1 MRNKDIMLMKERPT
15 NMKKLFALLLALV
28 LVLSLAACGGGDDD
42 KTPSNDD
49 PPASGQQ
56 QEQNTPDPAPA
67 PDNPDS
73 SKDENSGE
81 DEQKDV
87 PVPTTG
93 LPLDWTDNDHTKL
106 VPAPDCGG
114 KVLTSGEI
122 GTMFTIELKWDMEQ
136 GLTYAQLLEDAGFG
150 DDCVEKYEKQGYL
163 DRTANGVNVQLMDL
177 FGTTSLSI
185 MPAPDSDTQQQGGD
199 LIDLSGFL
207 GTKTGKF
214 YSRFADGRMYME
226 YETEM
231 EGMAMTVISASNGDR
246 TYSETKMDGA
256 SLGVNIMVGEDMYTI
271 DHTSK
276 MVIKMSLG
284 ASAQNIAGAV
294 LEESDVD
301 MGGFQTGT
309 REIDGKTYDTE
320 ELIVEGASAIYCFDG
335 DDLAYIISSF
345 EGQEAVMKIVKT
357 TDKVDDS
364 LFEIPEDYTLMEL

>member
-1 MRNKDIMLMKERPT
+1 
-15 NMKKLFALLLALV
+15 MKKLLSLLLTLALIF
-28 LVLSLAACGGGDDD
+28 SLAACGGGGDE

-49 PPASGQQ
+49 KTPSSSQQ
-56 QEQNTPDPAPA
+56 QETPSPDVSQPDDTPTPDTQQG
-67 PDNPDS
+67 
-73 SKDENSGE
+73 GE
-81 DEQKDV
+81 DEQADV

-93 LPLDWTDNDHTKL
+93 LPLDWPDNDYTKL
-106 VPAPDCGG
+106 VPAPNCGG

-122 GTMFTIELKWDMEQ
+122 GELFAIDLKWDMEQ

-150 DDCVEKYEKQGYL
+150 DDCVEKYEQYGYI
-163 DRTANGVNVQLMDL
+163 DRTANGVNVQLLDV
-177 FGTTSLSI
+177 FGAASLSI
-185 MPAPDSDTQQQGGD
+185 MPVPDSDTQQQGGD
-199 LIDLSGFL
+199 PIDLSGYL

-226 YETEM
+226 YEMEM
-231 EGMAMTVISASNGDR
+231 EGQVISVISASNGDR

-271 DHTSK
+271 DHASK
-276 MVIKMSLG
+276 MVIKMSLQANAQTI
-284 ASAQNIAGAV
+284 ASAV

-345 EGQEAVMKIVKT
+345 EGQDAVMKIVEA
-357 TDKVDDS
+357 TDEVDNS
-364 LFEIPEDYTLMEL
+364 LFEIPTDYTMMEL

>member
-1 MRNKDIMLMKERPT
+1 MKRW
-15 NMKKLFALLLALV
+15 FALLLTLALM
-28 LVLSLAACGGGDDD
+28 LSLAACGGEKAPSDEE
-42 KTPSNDD
+42 KTPS
-49 PPASGQQ
+49 SSQQ

-67 PDNPDS
+67 PDDPDS
-73 SKDENSGE
+73 SKDESSGE

-93 LPLDWTDNDHTKL
+93 LPLNWTENDHTKL

-122 GTMFTIELKWDMEQ
+122 GELFAIELKWDIEQ

-150 DDCVEKYEKQGYL
+150 DDCVEKYEQYGYI
-163 DRTANGVNVQLMDL
+163 DRTANGVNVQLLDV
-177 FGTTSLSI
+177 FGAASLSI
-185 MPAPDSDTQQQGGD
+185 MPVPDSDTQQGD
-199 LIDLSGFL
+199 DPIDLSGFL

-226 YETEM
+226 YEMEM
-231 EGMAMTVISASNGDR
+231 EGQIISVISASDGDR

-271 DHTSK
+271 DHASK
-276 MVIKMSLG
+276 MVIKMSLQ
-284 ASAQNIAGAV
+284 ANAQTIAGAV

-301 MGGFQTGT
+301 MGGFKIGT

-320 ELIVEGASAIYCFDG
+320 ELIVDGASAIYCFDG

-345 EGQEAVMKIVKT
+345 EGQEAVMKIVEA

-364 LFEIPEDYTLMEL
+364 LFVIPEDYTVMEI

>member
-1 MRNKDIMLMKERPT
+1 MKRW
-15 NMKKLFALLLALV
+15 FALLLTLALM
-28 LVLSLAACGGGDDD
+28 LSLAACGGEKAPSDEE
-42 KTPSNDD
+42 KTPS
-49 PPASGQQ
+49 SSQQ

-93 LPLDWTDNDHTKL
+93 LPLNWTENDHTKL
-106 VPAPDCGG
+106 VPAPNCGG

-185 MPAPDSDTQQQGGD
+185 MPAPDSEPQQGGGEE
-199 LIDLSGFL
+199 IPFGMTGFL
-207 GTKTGKF
+207 GTKTGRF

-226 YETEM
+226 YEMEM
-231 EGMAMTVISASNGDR
+231 EGQVMSMISATNGDK

-256 SLGVNIMVGEDMYTI
+256 AVSASVMDGETMYVI
-271 DHTSK
+271 DHAGK
-276 MVIKMSLG
+276 MVIKMGLQ
-284 ASAQNIAGAV
+284 ADAQTIAGTV

-301 MGGFQTGT
+301 MGDLKTGT

-320 ELIVEGASAIYCFDG
+320 ELIVEGGAAIYCFDG
-335 DDLAYIISSF
+335 DDLAYMISAF
-345 EGQEAVMKIVKT
+345 EGEEIVMKVVEVS
-357 TDKVDDS
+357 DKVDES
-364 LFEIPEDYTLMEL
+364 LFEIPADYALMEM

>member
-1 MRNKDIMLMKERPT
+1 
-15 NMKKLFALLLALV
+15 MKKLLSLLLTLALIF
-28 LVLSLAACGGGDDD
+28 SLAACGGGEE
-42 KTPSNDD
+42 KPSGSNDD

-56 QEQNTPDPAPA
+56 QETPSPDVSQPDDKDNDTPA
-67 PDNPDS
+67 PDTQQDG
-73 SKDENSGE
+73 KDE
-81 DEQKDV
+81 QADV

-93 LPLDWTDNDHTKL
+93 LPLDWPDNDYTKL

-122 GTMFTIELKWDMEQ
+122 GELFAIELKWDMEQ

-150 DDCVEKYEKQGYL
+150 DDCVDKYEQYGYI
-163 DRTANGVNVQLMDL
+163 DRTANGVNVQLLDV
-177 FGTTSLSI
+177 FGAASLSI
-185 MPAPDSDTQQQGGD
+185 MPVPDSDTQQGD
-199 LIDLSGFL
+199 DPIDLSGFL

-226 YETEM
+226 YEMEM
-231 EGMAMTVISASNGDR
+231 EGQIISVISASDGDR
-246 TYSETKMDGA
+246 TYSETKMGGA

-271 DHTSK
+271 DHASK
-276 MVIKMSLG
+276 MVIKMSLQ
-284 ASAQNIAGAV
+284 ANAQTIAGAV

-301 MGGFQTGT
+301 MGGFKIGT

-320 ELIVEGASAIYCFDG
+320 ELIVDGASAIYCFDG

-345 EGQEAVMKIVKT
+345 EGQEAVMKIVEA

-364 LFEIPEDYTLMEL
+364 LFVIPEDYTVMEI

>member
-1 MRNKDIMLMKERPT
+1 MKR
-15 NMKKLFALLLALV
+15 LFALLLALMM
-28 LVLSLAACGGGDDD
+28 VLSLAACGGGEE
-42 KTPSNDD
+42 KPSRSNDD
-49 PPASGQQ
+49 SPASGQQ
-56 QEQNTPDPAPA
+56 QETPSPDVSQPDDKDNGTPA
-67 PDNPDS
+67 PDTQQDG
-73 SKDENSGE
+73 KDE
-81 DEQKDV
+81 QADV

-93 LPLDWTDNDHTKL
+93 LPLDWPDNDYTKL

-185 MPAPDSDTQQQGGD
+185 MPVPDDESQQGGESV
-199 LIDLSGFL
+199 DLSSFL
-207 GTKTGKF
+207 GTRVGKF

-226 YETEM
+226 YEMEM
-231 EGMAMTVISASNGDR
+231 EGQVMSVISASNGDR
-246 TYSETKMDGA
+246 TYSETKMGGA
-256 SLGVNIMVGEDMYTI
+256 SLGVNIMVGEEMYTI
-271 DHTSK
+271 DHASK
-276 MVIKMSLG
+276 MVIKMFLG

-301 MGGFQTGT
+301 MGTFTTGT

-320 ELIVEGASAIYCFDG
+320 ELIVEGATAIYCFDG

>member
-1 MRNKDIMLMKERPT
+1 
-15 NMKKLFALLLALV
+15 MKKLLATLLAALM
-28 LVLSLAACGGGDDD
+28 LLSLTACGGGDDKTSSSD
-42 KTPSNDD
+42 DTTPS
-49 PPASGQQ
+49 SSQQ
-56 QEQNTPDPAPA
+56 QEQNAPA
-67 PDNPDS
+67 PVEDELDS
-73 SKDENSGE
+73 SEDENSGE
-81 DEQKDV
+81 EAQADV

-93 LPLDWTDNDHTKL
+93 LPLNWPDNDYTKL

-122 GTMFTIELKWDMEQ
+122 GTLFAIELKWEMEQ

-150 DDCVEKYEKQGYL
+150 DDCVEKYEQYGYI
-163 DRTANGVNVQLMDL
+163 DRTANGVNVQLLDV
-177 FGTTSLSI
+177 FGATSLSI
-185 MPAPDSDTQQQGGD
+185 MPAPDSDTQQQGGGP
-199 LIDLSGFL
+199 IDLSGFL

-226 YETEM
+226 YEMEM
-231 EGMAMTVISASNGDR
+231 EGQVMSMISATNGER
-246 TYSETKMDGA
+246 TYSETKMGGA

-271 DHTSK
+271 DHASK
-276 MVIKMSLG
+276 MVIKMSLQANAQTI
-284 ASAQNIAGAV
+284 ASAV

-345 EGQEAVMKIVKT
+345 EGQEAVMKIVEAT
-357 TDKVDDS
+357 NKVDDS
-364 LFEIPEDYTLMEL
+364 LFEIPTDYTMMEL

>member
-1 MRNKDIMLMKERPT
+1 
-15 NMKKLFALLLALV
+15 MKKLFALLLV
-28 LVLSLAACGGGDDD
+28 LAMSFSLAACGGGDD
-42 KTPSNDD
+42 TPPSSVEDN
-49 PPASGQQ
+49 PPASSQQ
-56 QEQNTPDPAPA
+56 QETPSPDVSQPDNQDNDTPA
-67 PDNPDS
+67 PDTQQDG
-73 SKDENSGE
+73 KDE
-81 DEQKDV
+81 QADV

-93 LPLDWTDNDHTKL
+93 LPLNWTDNDHTKL

-199 LIDLSGFL
+199 PIDLSGFL

-271 DHTSK
+271 DHASK
-276 MVIKMSLG
+276 MVIKMSLQANAQTI
-284 ASAQNIAGAV
+284 ASAV

-320 ELIVEGASAIYCFDG
+320 ELIVEGAAAIYCFDG

-345 EGQEAVMKIVKT
+345 EGQEAVMKIVEA

-364 LFEIPEDYTLMEL
+364 LFEIPGDYTLMEI